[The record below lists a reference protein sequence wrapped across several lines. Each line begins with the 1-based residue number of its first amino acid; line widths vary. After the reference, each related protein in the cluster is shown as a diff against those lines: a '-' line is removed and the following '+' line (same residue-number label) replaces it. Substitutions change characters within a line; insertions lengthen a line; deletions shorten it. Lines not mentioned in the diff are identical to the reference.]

1 MYKPQNFLMMLKAW
15 GVKVIIII
23 GDRKVPP
30 PGKKLEE
37 FEYLH
42 TPPLLLFF

>member
-1 MYKPQNFLMMLKAW
+1 MMLKAC

-30 PGKKLEE
+30 PGKKLQE
-37 FEYLH
+37 FEYLRM
-42 TPPLLLFF
+42 PPLLMFF